1 MFLFDKRVL
10 PTFERCKDN
19 DFILKSYAFL
29 KLSLYLCVQ
38 NDRNGQNDAQK
49 LVNNI
54 KSFEN
59 EATLTI

>member
-1 MFLFDKRVL
+1 MNFIESIVID
-10 PTFERCKDN
+10 CKDN

-38 NDRNGQNDAQK
+38 NDRNGQNDARK

-54 KSFEN
+54 KSFGN
-59 EATLTI
+59 EAT